1 MNAILPLVIF
11 SILFMI
17 PQDVTVGQVQVT
29 DVTPGSPA
37 AESGI
42 QRGDI
47 LLEAKGKDIESIPD
61 LIRIINL
68 NGGSAMDWL
77 ILRSGRQEVVN
88 LRPRYGL
95 PQGHWRVGVAISS
108 EAGRVVVNQVLPGSP
123 AAAAGLQQNDVIL
136 MAGAEIIAEQQ
147 DLIDAI
153 ARNQDAELQLVISRD
168 GREHRVP
175 VTPVFEQPSD
185 PQWLTGITTR
195 LNNPRTESR
204 SMPIWSAVPQSFVT
218 TWELLVLVKQ
228 AFSGAISEGQAPKVA
243 GPVGIAKVAGEFTR
257 EGGFTGW
264 LVITILL
271 SVNLAIINILPIPM
285 LDGGRVVFVVLEWV
299 RRGRRVPAEKEGL
312 VHLIGF
318 VVLMAGVLLI
328 TANDIRQLLS

>member
-1 MNAILPLVIF
+1 
-11 SILFMI
+11 MI
-17 PQDVTVGQVQVT
+17 
-29 DVTPGSPA
+29 
-37 AESGI
+37 
-42 QRGDI
+42 
-47 LLEAKGKDIESIPD
+47 
-61 LIRIINL
+61 
-68 NGGSAMDWL
+68 
-77 ILRSGRQEVVN
+77 
-88 LRPRYGL
+88 
-95 PQGHWRVGVAISS
+95 
-108 EAGRVVVNQVLPGSP
+108 
-123 AAAAGLQQNDVIL
+123 
-136 MAGAEIIAEQQ
+136 
-147 DLIDAI
+147 
-153 ARNQDAELQLVISRD
+153 
-168 GREHRVP
+168 
-175 VTPVFEQPSD
+175 
-185 PQWLTGITTR
+185 
-195 LNNPRTESR
+195 NPRTESR

-228 AFSGAISEGQAPKVA
+228 AFSGAISEGHAPKVA

-271 SVNLAIINILPIPM
+271 SVNLAIINLLPIPM